1 MVVETRHCTE
11 EAPRDV
17 LLQDA
22 LQVFIGGRPQCPVEQ
37 LCQGLGVDR
46 FRFRQEMAR
55 QALD

>member
-1 MVVETRHCTE
+1 
-11 EAPRDV
+11 

-55 QALD
+55 QALN